1 MTDNTSRR
9 QERRSVPRLLC
20 ADMISVEVEDRPKH
34 WQRIQANLEDISP
47 SGACFEVDK
56 PIPADASVRLI
67 CRDYRVIGTV
77 RHCTFR
83 ETGYSVGVEFRE
95 GERRRRVSGHA
106 SPDGPPSVSTIK

>member
-1 MTDNTSRR
+1 LAAGGYSG
-9 QERRSVPRLLC
+9 RSEQAHLSGLTPGAISVEYLIEALYD

-83 ETGYSVGVEFRE
+83 ETGYSVGV
-95 GERRRRVSGHA
+95 
-106 SPDGPPSVSTIK
+106 GPGFEPSW